1 MLCSLLCGVPKSVF
15 RSKNKYYSSI
25 SSRILTK
32 GCVCMCVHACL
43 VFYLQSRTALCLRF
57 AKFVKAH
64 QMMTDDSLLVP
75 LADLEKLSQEGGKA
89 EASGTPT
96 PLVSGDE
103 NSVCGK
109 CGRKWEKSVCR

>member
-1 MLCSLLCGVPKSVF
+1 MFQRVSSGQI
-15 RSKNKYYSSI
+15 NKYYSSI

-57 AKFVKAH
+57 TKFVKAH

-75 LADLEKLSQEGGKA
+75 LADLEKLSQQGGKA
-89 EASGTPT
+89 EASGTAT
-96 PLVSGDE
+96 RRL
-103 NSVCGK
+103 
-109 CGRKWEKSVCR
+109 